1 MATRIALYS
10 HDSVGLGH
18 VRRNLAIAHQ
28 LSASLPAATGEPV
41 SGLLITG
48 QPAATVFPTPEGWD
62 WLVVPGIEPAAG
74 GYAPRRMGSGLG
86 RVTGLRSAAIG
97 SALAAFAPDLLV
109 IDRHPL
115 GVARELEPALD
126 QLRRDRPGCAIVL
139 GLRDVLDDAAA
150 TAGEWSRI
158 GGAEAVHR
166 RFDAVWVYGDRDVHD
181 PVASGEIPAGL
192 AGLVRSTGFLAHGRP
207 VGRDRSPEEP
217 FVLTTVGG
225 GSDGVQLALAAARAA
240 VPAGHRH
247 VVVTGPQMPAEDRAR
262 VRAAAGP
269 AVQVVTSVP
278 DALALVRR
286 AAAVIAMGGYNSV
299 SEVMTTSTPA
309 LIVPRVLR
317 RREQAIRAEALARRG
332 LVDVLDPARL
342 DADAVG
348 AWLAARVGEVVDRSG
363 VDLDGLHRVGE
374 LAAALIHRS
383 ASLIHR
389 PAGKDLAHAV

>member
-1 MATRIALYS
+1 MHTL
-10 HDSVGLGH
+10 
-18 VRRNLAIAHQ
+18 
-28 LSASLPAATGEPV
+28 
-41 SGLLITG
+41 
-48 QPAATVFPTPEGWD
+48 FPYTT
-62 WLVVPGIEPAAG
+62 LF
-74 GYAPRRMGSGLG
+74 
-86 RVTGLRSAAIG
+86 RS
-97 SALAAFAPDLLV
+97 
-109 IDRHPL
+109 
-115 GVARELEPALD
+115 
-126 QLRRDRPGCAIVL
+126 
-139 GLRDVLDDAAA
+139 
-150 TAGEWSRI
+150 
-158 GGAEAVHR
+158 
-166 RFDAVWVYGDRDVHD
+166 
-181 PVASGEIPAGL
+181 
-192 AGLVRSTGFLAHGRP
+192 
-207 VGRDRSPEEP
+207 
-217 FVLTTVGG
+217 
-225 GSDGVQLALAAARAA
+225 
-240 VPAGHRH
+240 PAGHRH

-262 VRAAAGP
+262 VRAAAGA

-348 AWLAARVGEVVDRSG
+348 AWLAARVGDVVDRTG